1 MGEFKGTPGP
11 WGLSS
16 QSPTIIKQCMRHIG
30 LSADAGVLIGSACG
44 HTSSGFY
51 PSDEE
56 AIANARLIAAAPDL
70 LDALSP
76 LAAMYQPEVVGYMGA
91 EHPDHDFIFAV
102 NGKGLRLGDLR
113 RAVAAIAK
121 ATTP

>member
-1 MGEFKGTPGP
+1 MN
-11 WGLSS
+11 
-16 QSPTIIKQCMRHIG
+16 CDVVY
-30 LSADAGVLIGSACG
+30 SARD
-44 HTSSGFY
+44 
-51 PSDEE
+51 DERVAECNGADEHE
-56 AIANARLIAAAPDL
+56 AAANARLIAAAPDL